1 MNAANRVVFNT
12 GILYGRII
20 VSVGISLFTTRIVLD
35 ALGAEDYG
43 IFNLIAGV
51 IVMLSFLKNAMATS
65 TQRFLSFYQG
75 KKDKVMQ
82 AKIFWNSLF
91 FHLILGIVLLAL
103 LEFAGLW
110 LFDGF
115 LNIPVDK
122 LEEAKQ
128 VYHFMIVNVFFLI
141 LSVPYNGSLVAH
153 ENMVYVA
160 LVNILE
166 VLLKLAIAIFLYHTV
181 GKKLVVYGLL
191 MAGISSVS
199 FMVYALYCMKA
210 YQECKI
216 KNRTGIESSLLKE
229 LGAYASW
236 NLFGSLCSLG
246 RTQGLAVILNL
257 FFGAII
263 NSAYA
268 IANQVGGQLMFL
280 STTMLKSINPQIMKS
295 EGNGDRKRMLRLAM
309 IASKFGFF
317 LLSIVAV
324 PFIFEMNNILSVW
337 LKEVPDYAAIFCQMV
352 LVGSIINQLTIG
364 LQSAIQATGRIK
376 AYQATVGG
384 VLLMNLPLAFLLLK
398 MGFAAYSVL
407 AGYIVVEFIACCLRL
422 YFLNRLAGLPVRQY
436 MDRVILKEIV
446 PLMVLVGT
454 CLLSINIFDFE
465 FRFLLTIVLAAI
477 GTAFAINFW
486 GLCDDEKEIVSKGL
500 MKIKQKITKKKE
512 LALNN

>member
-20 VSVGISLFTTRIVLD
+20 VTVCISLFTTRIVLD

-65 TQRFLSFYQG
+65 TQRFLSFFQG
-75 KKDKVMQ
+75 KNDKVMQ

-91 FHLILGIVLLAL
+91 FHLILGVVILIL
-103 LEFAGLW
+103 LEIAGLF

-115 LNIPVDK
+115 LNIPLDK
-122 LEEAKQ
+122 LDEAKT
-128 VYHFMIVNVFFLI
+128 VYRFMAINVFFLI

-153 ENMVYVA
+153 ENMIYVA
-160 LVNILE
+160 LINILE
-166 VLLKLAIAIFLYHTV
+166 VLLKLAIAISLYHSADD
-181 GKKLVVYGLL
+181 KLVVYGLM
-191 MAGISSVS
+191 MAGISSIS
-199 FMVYALYCMKA
+199 FTGYALYCIRV
-210 YQECKI
+210 YEECKL
-216 KNRTGIESSLLKE
+216 KNRQGIDKKMLKE

-295 EGNGDRKRMLRLAM
+295 EGNGDRKRMLRLAL

-324 PFIFEMNNILSVW
+324 PFIFEMDNILAVW
-337 LKEVPDYAAIFCQMV
+337 LKEVPDYAAIFCKMV
-352 LVGSIINQLTIG
+352 LVGAIINQLTIG

-376 AYQATVGG
+376 AYQATVGS
-384 VLLMNLPLAFLLLK
+384 VLLLNLPLAFLLLK

-422 YFLNRLAGLPVRQY
+422 YFLHLLAGLSVQRY
-436 MDRVILKEIV
+436 LERVIYKEVV
-446 PLMVLVGT
+446 PLLVLMT
-454 CLLSINIFDFE
+454 ICLLSINLFDFP
-465 FRFLLTIVLAAI
+465 FRFLLTITLAVLGTSVAI
-477 GTAFAINFW
+477 YLW
-486 GLCDDEKEIVSKGL
+486 GLCEDEREIVSKGIL
-500 MKIKQKITKKKE
+500 KIKQKVTKKKE
-512 LALNN
+512 LALK

>member
-20 VSVGISLFTTRIVLD
+20 ITVGISLFTTRIVLD

-65 TQRFLSFYQG
+65 TQRFLSFFQG

-82 AKIFWNSLF
+82 AKIFWNSMF
-91 FHLILGIVLLAL
+91 FHLMLGLAL
-103 LEFAGLW
+103 WGILELAGLF

-115 LNIPVDK
+115 LNIPADK
-122 LEEAKQ
+122 LGEAKL
-128 VYHFMIVNVFFLI
+128 VYHFMVVNVFFLI

-166 VLLKLAIAIFLYHTV
+166 VLMKLAIALFLYQTS
-181 GKKLVVYGLL
+181 GSKLIIYGLL

-199 FMVYALYCMKA
+199 FVVYAVFCIKSYE
-210 YQECKI
+210 ECKI
-216 KNRTGIESSLLKE
+216 SNRQKIDKPLLKE
-229 LGAYASW
+229 LGSYASW

-268 IANQVGGQLMFL
+268 IANQVSGQLMFL

-317 LLSIVAV
+317 LLSIVDRK
-324 PFIFEMNNILSVW
+324 SV
-337 LKEVPDYAAIFCQMV
+337 V
-352 LVGSIINQLTIG
+352 
-364 LQSAIQATGRIK
+364 
-376 AYQATVGG
+376 
-384 VLLMNLPLAFLLLK
+384 
-398 MGFAAYSVL
+398 
-407 AGYIVVEFIACCLRL
+407 
-422 YFLNRLAGLPVRQY
+422 
-436 MDRVILKEIV
+436 
-446 PLMVLVGT
+446 
-454 CLLSINIFDFE
+454 
-465 FRFLLTIVLAAI
+465 
-477 GTAFAINFW
+477 
-486 GLCDDEKEIVSKGL
+486 
-500 MKIKQKITKKKE
+500 
-512 LALNN
+512 